1 MVRELTVRTL
11 YPLFFSLPNMGNR
24 ELTWVPLRLV
34 LTVHPFH
41 FPTLE
46 LAVQN
51 KVLGEDKGILWNGV
65 PIATMSKHKEF
76 EHIKRRELV
85 CVAPGMDVL
94 LALGIACCRI
104 DKNNKETADMLEVI
118 GGM

>member
-1 MVRELTVRTL
+1 VGVI
-11 YPLFFSLPNMGNR
+11 F
-24 ELTWVPLRLV
+24 VLV

-104 DKNNKETADMLEVI
+104 DKNNKETADMLEAI